1 MGIVVSNAL
10 IEMLGRTRQAGRM
23 ALCGYFLAGYPTP
36 DQFFHMVRA
45 AQDLD
50 VIEFGI
56 PADEPLLDGPVI
68 ASAHQIVTGQ
78 RGIHAEPA
86 LALIGGLRN
95 LPQPRI
101 VMTYASVGRGLAG
114 FLKLCVENEVHGML
128 APDIDPAEGA
138 QVAQQARA
146 LGLASITLL
155 DARASDEAV
164 RWSVENGDLVYIKA
178 SASATTGQ
186 SADVG
191 GELRIILA
199 DIIRRVRAVKSS
211 MLVGVGIGLQRPDQ
225 VAALA
230 SLDVDIAIVGT
241 KIVEHLDVSQDSLVK
256 YIRSLRDATGYT
268 EIHT

>member
-1 MGIVVSNAL
+1 VSNAL
-10 IEMLGRTRQAGRM
+10 IETLHRTRQAGRM
-23 ALCGYFLAGYPTP
+23 ALCGYFLVGYPTP
-36 DQFFHMVRA
+36 DKFFHMVRA
-45 AQDLD
+45 AHDLD

-56 PADEPLLDGPVI
+56 PADEPLMDGPVI

-114 FLKLCVENEVHGML
+114 FLKLCVENDVQGML
-128 APDIDPAEGA
+128 APDIDPVEGA

-164 RWSVENGDLVYIKA
+164 RWSVENGDLIYIKA

-199 DIIRRVRAVKSS
+199 DIIRRVRAIKPS
-211 MLVGVGIGLQRPDQ
+211 MLVGIGVGLQHPEQ

-230 SLDVDIAIVGT
+230 RLDVDMAIVGT
-241 KIVEHLDVSQDSLVK
+241 KIVEQLEVGQDSLVK

-268 EIHT
+268 ENHS